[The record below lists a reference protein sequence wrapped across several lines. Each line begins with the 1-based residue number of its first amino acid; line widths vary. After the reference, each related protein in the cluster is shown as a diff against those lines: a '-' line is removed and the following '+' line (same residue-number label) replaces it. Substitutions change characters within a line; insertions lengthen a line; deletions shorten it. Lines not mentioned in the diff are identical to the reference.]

1 MVTEHDVQHIAE
13 LADVGINKDELGT
26 FTSQFNAILDYF
38 DMLDTV
44 KGSTAVKSE
53 LFNVLREDEV
63 EPSLPQEDV
72 LKNAPAQEDGFIK
85 APRVM

>member
-13 LADVGINKDELGT
+13 LADVGIDKDELAD
-26 FTSQFNAILDYF
+26 FTHQFNAILDYF
-38 DMLDTV
+38 DTLDMV
-44 KGSTAVKSE
+44 KGNSAVKSE
-53 LFNVLREDEV
+53 LFNVLREDVV

>member
-13 LADVGINKDELGT
+13 LADVGINKDELGN

-38 DMLDTV
+38 DTLDAV
-44 KGSTAVKSE
+44 KGSATAKSE

-85 APRVM
+85 ASRVM

>member
-38 DMLDTV
+38 DTLDTV
-44 KGSTAVKSE
+44 KGNVKATSE

-63 EPSLPQEDV
+63 EPSLPQDDV
-72 LKNAPAQEDGFIK
+72 LKNAPYKEDGFIK